1 MINYLLW
8 FLEVAAVVLPILLA
22 GLLLWLL
29 FRRRQR
35 ANGKVL
41 PPLSPLRMIFMLA
54 LAGDILI
61 TLLLTL
67 VSRPVR
73 VSFQPYP
80 LASWIEAWNCW
91 TRPLFEQLFLNV
103 AVFLPFGGLLAL
115 TFPALRRLP
124 RIAGLSFAF
133 SLCIE
138 CLQLL
143 FRRGVFDAD
152 DLLCN
157 TVGGLLG
164 GAIIC
169 LVLRLYAGSPK
180 SALTAALPLLS
191 AGLCLAF
198 FFGAYAAQPYG
209 NLRIAPSH
217 PLSMRGVTVT
227 AAPLPLDAPT
237 EAAVYRPAEKNADD
251 AEAVFARVRRA
262 LSLPDNCGEI
272 TVYPTAIDWQYS
284 DAGLSLTYS
293 LAGGSWYLH
302 HAPGGSCP
310 APTMTDNLSLSAW
323 LSDFGL
329 PVADAYIHLRDDGTW
344 SVAPRETRLL
354 PTAPRILCSFFADGG
369 WTLDVRLTEYREVG
383 ILPIL
388 SPTEALDAVRTGR
401 FLCTDADFSH
411 LSLTALTLT
420 YYTDSKGFSQP
431 VWQFSAA
438 FDGRE
443 RPLLIPAR
451 K

>member
-152 DLLCN
+152 DLLGGDIDYPQVNGAGSDSAGQDFIQYLWIRMLTPQHAVFIVPAAQFECL
-157 TVGGLLG
+157 GLLG
-164 GAIIC
+164 VSFLMIHS
-169 LVLRLYAGSPK
+169 GSSK
-180 SALTAALPLLS
+180 KWGYFRKLHSK
-191 AGLCLAF
+191 
-198 FFGAYAAQPYG
+198 
-209 NLRIAPSH
+209 
-217 PLSMRGVTVT
+217 
-227 AAPLPLDAPT
+227 
-237 EAAVYRPAEKNADD
+237 KN
-251 AEAVFARVRRA
+251 
-262 LSLPDNCGEI
+262 
-272 TVYPTAIDWQYS
+272 
-284 DAGLSLTYS
+284 
-293 LAGGSWYLH
+293 
-302 HAPGGSCP
+302 
-310 APTMTDNLSLSAW
+310 
-323 LSDFGL
+323 
-329 PVADAYIHLRDDGTW
+329 
-344 SVAPRETRLL
+344 
-354 PTAPRILCSFFADGG
+354 
-369 WTLDVRLTEYREVG
+369 
-383 ILPIL
+383 
-388 SPTEALDAVRTGR
+388 
-401 FLCTDADFSH
+401 FLWC
-411 LSLTALTLT
+411 
-420 YYTDSKGFSQP
+420 
-431 VWQFSAA
+431 W
-438 FDGRE
+438 R
-443 RPLLIPAR
+443 
-451 K
+451 